1 MTDHDLT
8 QIGIEAFGAR
18 RRMQQAIAGR
28 IMLSKKLFL
37 HFKETIL
44 SYTNLFYFRSYLG
57 QYQSILMIMI
67 IN

>member
-28 IMLSKKLFL
+28 IPSARNPFR
-37 HFKETIL
+37 
-44 SYTNLFYFRSYLG
+44 YFE
-57 QYQSILMIMI
+57 
-67 IN
+67 

>member
-28 IMLSKKLFL
+28 IPSARISFSFL
-37 HFKETIL
+37 KNCRDLIRF
-44 SYTNLFYFRSYLG
+44 FYLDHALAGINR
-57 QYQSILMIMI
+57 YQ
-67 IN
+67 

>member
-28 IMLSKKLFL
+28 LLKKQQHQTFSYELQKEYPAIEK
-37 HFKETIL
+37 HFIIEEPD
-44 SYTNLFYFRSYLG
+44 YFYL
-57 QYQSILMIMI
+57 LK
-67 IN
+67 

>member
-28 IMLSKKLFL
+28 NNPQSYNPPPPINTIYRFLFC
-37 HFKETIL
+37 I
-44 SYTNLFYFRSYLG
+44 
-57 QYQSILMIMI
+57 
-67 IN
+67 

>member
-28 IMLSKKLFL
+28 NHPHSYKTSIN
-37 HFKETIL
+37 TIYL
-44 SYTNLFYFRSYLG
+44 ENKIVFYFYLDHALASINR
-57 QYQSILMIMI
+57 YQ
-67 IN
+67 

>member
-28 IMLSKKLFL
+28 ISNKKSF
-37 HFKETIL
+37 HIF
-44 SYTNLFYFRSYLG
+44 NLERFVLTFFFFFVL
-57 QYQSILMIMI
+57 I
-67 IN
+67 

>member
-28 IMLSKKLFL
+28 NNPQSYKTPIN
-37 HFKETIL
+37 TI
-44 SYTNLFYFRSYLG
+44 
-57 QYQSILMIMI
+57 IK
-67 IN
+67 

>member
-28 IMLSKKLFL
+28 IQREEEK
-37 HFKETIL
+37 IL
-44 SYTNLFYFRSYLG
+44 WIDSSRDRTDL
-57 QYQSILMIMI
+57 
-67 IN
+67 